1 MMTNNTILKVKDL
14 RINFSTHAGQV
25 QAIRGVDLKIKAGE
39 ITCLVGESGSGKS
52 VLCKSIMGLLPE
64 SNTKFLG
71 GQIVIDG
78 IDVLQIEKEDFELI
92 RGNLAAMIFQ
102 DPMTSLN
109 PVFTVGSQIREALEL
124 HHLPSKEQLDDH
136 EKNYGKLEKF
146 DKEAY
151 LKEYAAYRKN
161 LEEFDEKFTVKQN
174 RIKAEVES
182 ENERE
187 LQLAS
192 NVKYKI
198 EFLRESKKIKHKL
211 QESIPKEY
219 IDKRVIECLDLVGI
233 KEPEAMAKQY
243 PHQLS
248 GGMRQRIVIAIA
260 LACEPKLLI
269 CDEPTTALDV
279 TIQAQILELIKSLQ
293 AKLNFA
299 VLFITHDLGVVANI
313 ADYVSVMYAGKIV
326 ESASSKELFYKPAHP
341 YTWGL
346 LASMPDLELDGKQA
360 LFTIDGTPPNLLN
373 PPKGDAFAPRNKF
386 ALKVDFELA
395 PPMFKITDSH
405 YAATWLLDPRAPK
418 AQMPKTVADK
428 IQFYK
433 ERGERNGN

>member
-1 MMTNNTILKVKDL
+1 MSKTILKVKDL
-14 RINFSTHAGQV
+14 KINFATHAGQV

-64 SNTKFLG
+64 SNTRFLDG
-71 GQIVIDG
+71 RIIIDE
-78 IDVLQIEKEDFELI
+78 IDVLQIEKDDFELI
-92 RGNLAAMIFQ
+92 RGHLAAMIFQ

-109 PVFTVGSQIREALEL
+109 PVFTVGAQIREAIEL
-124 HHLPSKEQLDDH
+124 HHLPSEEQIEEH

-146 DKEAY
+146 DKAGYLTEYRAYKQAQEDFEADFM
-151 LKEYAAYRKN
+151 KEQKRIRK
-161 LEEFDEKFTVKQN
+161 
-174 RIKAEVES
+174 EVES
-182 ENERE
+182 GAERQK
-187 LQLAS
+187 LFGV
-192 NVKYKI
+192 NVKRKMD
-198 EFLRESKKIKHKL
+198 FLRENRNKKHKL
-211 QESIPKEY
+211 QDLVPKEY
-219 IDKRVIECLDLVGI
+219 GDKRVIECLDLVGI
-233 KEPEAMAKQY
+233 KDPESMAKQY

-279 TIQAQILELIKSLQ
+279 TIQAQILELIKELQ
-293 AKLNFA
+293 QKLDFA

-326 ESASSKELFYKPAHP
+326 ESASSLELFYEPAHP

-373 PPKGDAFAPRNKF
+373 PPKGDAFAARNKF
-386 ALKVDFELA
+386 ALKVDFEEE

-418 AQMPKTVADK
+418 VDMPQSVSDK
-428 IQFYK
+428 IEHYK
-433 ERGERNGN
+433 QRGERNGK

>member
-1 MMTNNTILKVKDL
+1 MSNQTILKVKDL
-14 RINFSTHAGQV
+14 KINFSTHAGQV

-64 SNTKFLG
+64 SNTRFLDG
-71 GQIVIDG
+71 RIVIDE
-78 IDVLQIEKEDFELI
+78 IDVLQIEKDDFELI
-92 RGNLAAMIFQ
+92 RGHLAAMIFQ

-109 PVFTVGSQIREALEL
+109 PVFTVGSQIREAMEL
-124 HHLPSKEQLDDH
+124 HHLPSKEQLDAH
-136 EKNYGKLEKF
+136 EEAYGKIENF
-146 DKEAY
+146 DKGAYIVEYKAYKKAQVDFEADFMAEQ
-151 LKEYAAYRKN
+151 K
-161 LEEFDEKFTVKQN
+161 
-174 RIKAEVES
+174 RIRNEVES
-182 ENERE
+182 GSERKE
-187 LQLAS
+187 LFAR
-192 NVKYKI
+192 NVKRKI
-198 EFLRESKKIKHKL
+198 EFLRENRNLKRKL
-211 QESIPKEY
+211 QDIVPKEY
-219 IDKRVIECLDLVGI
+219 GDRRVIECLDLVGI
-233 KEPEAMAKQY
+233 KDPESMAKQY

-279 TIQAQILELIKSLQ
+279 TIQAQILELIKELQ
-293 AKLNFA
+293 SKLNFA

-326 ESASSKELFYKPAHP
+326 ESASSKELFYEPAHP

-373 PPKGDAFAPRNKF
+373 PPKGDAFAARNKF
-386 ALKVDFELA
+386 ALKVDFELE
-395 PPMFKITDSH
+395 PPMFKVSDTH

-418 AQMPKTVADK
+418 VDMPASVAEK
-428 IQFYK
+428 IAFYK

>member
-1 MMTNNTILKVKDL
+1 MSNKTILKVKDL
-14 RINFSTHAGQV
+14 KINFSTHAGQV

-64 SNTKFLG
+64 SNTRFLDG
-71 GQIVIDG
+71 RIIIDE
-78 IDVLQIEKEDFELI
+78 IDVLQIEKDDYELI
-92 RGNLAAMIFQ
+92 RGHLAAMIFQ

-109 PVFTVGSQIREALEL
+109 PVFTVGSQIREAMEL
-124 HHLPSKEQLDDH
+124 HHLPSKEQLDEH
-136 EKNYGKLEKF
+136 EERYGKIEGF
-146 DKEAY
+146 DKGAY
-151 LKEYAAYRKN
+151 LVEYKAYKKAQVDFEEDFLQEQERIRRDIESGSERKELFAR
-161 LEEFDEKFTVKQN
+161 
-174 RIKAEVES
+174 
-182 ENERE
+182 
-187 LQLAS
+187 
-192 NVKYKI
+192 NVKRKI
-198 EFLRESKKIKHKL
+198 AFLRENRNTKRKL
-211 QESIPKEY
+211 QDIVPKAY
-219 IDKRVIECLDLVGI
+219 GDKRVIECLDLVGI

-293 AKLNFA
+293 EKLNFA

-326 ESASSKELFYKPAHP
+326 ESASSKELFYEPAHP

-373 PPKGDAFAPRNKF
+373 PPKGDAFAARNKY
-386 ALKVDFELA
+386 ALKIDFEEQ
-395 PPMFKITDSH
+395 PPMFKVTDTH
-405 YAATWLLDPRAPK
+405 YAATWLLHPSAPK
-418 AQMPKTVADK
+418 VDMPESVAEK
-428 IQFYK
+428 IKFYK
-433 ERGERNGN
+433 ERGGINE